1 MMGLFAMLGGFLF
14 GSFFGA
20 ETVLEPLWPIF
31 AHTINGEHNAYRTI
45 HMLKL
50 SIEIG
55 AIQIAMGIFLSL
67 YSKIKHREKREAI
80 VSLSY
85 LWLYLG
91 FITLLFGVSY
101 NDVNSWFSAE
111 GTVNLWLPI
120 VGIGAGTGNNG
131 VYPLLPFTPLVF
143 TLLAFVAPLAIM
155 AITSFMGKMDGV
167 VHFLESAI
175 GMISHTVSYARIFA
189 LNTVH
194 IILSGVFFT
203 LPGIINIPMPP
214 LTLFGVVIIPELVL
228 HNGEM
233 VAPFLPLLGAVIGSI
248 IVGLLEGLLAFMHTL
263 RLHMVEW
270 YSKFYHA
277 GGTEFAPFK
286 IVRHHTAAAP
296 LIAPAAALPTN

>member
-1 MMGLFAMLGGFLF
+1 MMGIFAMLGGFLF

-20 ETVLEPLWPIF
+20 ETVVEPLWPIF
-31 AHTINGEHNAYRTI
+31 AHSINGEHNAYRTI

-55 AIQIAMGIFLSL
+55 AIHISLGIFLSL
-67 YSKIKHREKREAI
+67 YNKLKHREYREAV

-91 FITLLFGVSY
+91 FVNLLFGVSY
-101 NDVNSWFSAE
+101 SNINAWFSSS

-131 VYPLLPFTPLVF
+131 IYPLLPLTPLVF
-143 TLLAFVAPLAIM
+143 TIVAFVLPFIIM
-155 AITSFMGKMDGV
+155 TVTSFMGKMDGV

-175 GMISHTVSYARIFA
+175 GMVSHTVSYARIFA
-189 LNTVH
+189 LNMVH
-194 IILSGVFFT
+194 MILSSIFMVN
-203 LPGIINIPMPP
+203 LPAIITIPFAR
-214 LTLFGVVIIPELVL
+214 TVVFGVELIPE
-228 HNGEM
+228 G
-233 VAPFLPLLGAVIGSI
+233 AYLPLLGAIIGSLL
-248 IVGLLEGLLAFMHTL
+248 VGLLEGLLGFMHTL

-277 GGTEFAPFK
+277 GGTEFKPFSIK
-286 IVRHHTAAAP
+286 RLHTVSVV
-296 LIAPAAALPTN
+296 PAEVATNYPVS